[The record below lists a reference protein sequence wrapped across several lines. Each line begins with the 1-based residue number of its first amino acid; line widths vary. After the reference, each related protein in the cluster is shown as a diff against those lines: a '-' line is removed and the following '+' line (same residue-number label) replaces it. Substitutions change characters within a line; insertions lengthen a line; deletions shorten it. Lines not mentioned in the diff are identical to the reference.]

1 MTDMLNKTLVLVLN
15 RHWQAIDV
23 KTPVETFP
31 MLVTGA
37 ATALDMKTG
46 EEMRPVKW
54 EEWLTLPVRD
64 GDYAIGTVRGSIRVP
79 TVIVLAR
86 FDKVPRRRPKFCAK
100 AIWERDGGVC
110 QYTGRKLR
118 PNEGNIDHVIPRSK
132 GGKTSWE
139 NCVLADKKVNSK
151 KGSRL
156 PEEIG
161 LRLLRPP
168 KAPKEI
174 PTSALIRNHHRVQ
187 DWDMFLGTEN
197 PPGTL
202 EMV

>member
-1 MTDMLNKTLVLVLN
+1 MNDILNRATVLVLN

-23 KTPVETFP
+23 KSPIETFP
-31 MLVTGA
+31 MLVNGS
-37 ATALDMKTG
+37 ATALDIKIH
-46 EEMRPVKW
+46 EEMRPVTW
-54 EEWLTLPVRD
+54 DEWLTLPVRE
-64 GDYAIGTVRGSIRVP
+64 GDYAIGTVRGGIRVP

-86 FDKVPRRRPKFCAK
+86 FDKVPKRRPKFCAR

-118 PNEGNIDHVIPRSK
+118 PSEGNIDHVIPRSR

-151 KGSRL
+151 KGNRL

-168 KAPKEI
+168 TMPREV
-174 PTSALIRNHHRVQ
+174 PTSALIRNHHSVRE
-187 DWDMFLGTEN
+187 WEMFIGHAEKE
-197 PPGTL
+197 PA
-202 EMV
+202 